1 GFFPDPALTIEYMHK
16 PGLVTRPIRLSQHVL
31 NDAITCPDGYTCPIR
46 YFLCP
51 GFLAFHLVVRDNPAV
66 VVLCEREISPGF
78 VKFRAPPWTP
88 GIHACTGGQLFSH
101 RNRIFRLADL
111 LGQFLQYV
119 RSPYQANLNVF
130 LAEFPDFRRFRNG
143 DVVEIPGP
151 GDVMGSPVGGIVRTQ
166 PGTSV
171 PGCVLQTH
179 AHRMLNTLFQ
189 GCPDVFD
196 SVPPGLSLPG
206 GIVFKRFARVSRH
219 GFDRGAVRP
228 LPVHQLATEGTR
240 VAAPAG

>member
-1 GFFPDPALTIEYMHK
+1 AENEFPFSFGLDGLDWNRVPFGIRNGPVPCRQRVQFKPDGFFPDTALTIEYMHK

-143 DVVEIPGP
+143 DVFEIPGP
-151 GDVMGSPVGGIVRTQ
+151 GDVM
-166 PGTSV
+166 
-171 PGCVLQTH
+171 
-179 AHRMLNTLFQ
+179 
-189 GCPDVFD
+189 
-196 SVPPGLSLPG
+196 
-206 GIVFKRFARVSRH
+206 
-219 GFDRGAVRP
+219 
-228 LPVHQLATEGTR
+228 
-240 VAAPAG
+240 